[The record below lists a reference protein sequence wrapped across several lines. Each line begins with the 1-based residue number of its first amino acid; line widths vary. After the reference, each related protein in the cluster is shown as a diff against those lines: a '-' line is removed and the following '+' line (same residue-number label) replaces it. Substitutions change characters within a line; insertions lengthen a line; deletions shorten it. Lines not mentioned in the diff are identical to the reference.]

1 MAAKPITKSEI
12 LSGIATKTG
21 LSRKQVSS
29 VLEELATQMRSQ
41 LKKAGVFA
49 PPALGVKVIIKKK
62 PATKAGRRP
71 NPFKPGEMMDVKA
84 KPATNVVKV
93 RPLKS
98 LKDAVK

>member
-29 VLEELATQMRSQ
+29 VLEELAIQMRAQ
-41 LKKAGVFA
+41 LKKVGLFA
-49 PPALGVKVIIKKK
+49 PPSLGIKVLIKHK
-62 PATKAGRRP
+62 PATKAGVKK
-71 NPFKPGEMMDVKA
+71 NPFKPGEMMNVKA
-84 KPATNVVKV
+84 KPASKGVKI
-93 RPLKS
+93 RALKA